1 MFYVLGGICMMI
13 GLFFMYWSVIITYAI
28 FTNPKLGFAAI
39 MIMVFAPLALFYISY
54 GWLLLL
60 RKVKFFMV
68 VLLPLMI
75 YIKSNFAIQLYWN
88 DGNVLLMLL
97 FLFDIILFICLLF
110 LFIKRM
116 RTEKARLIK

>member
-1 MFYVLGGICMMI
+1 
-13 GLFFMYWSVIITYAI
+13 
-28 FTNPKLGFAAI
+28 